1 MNIGYDFIKATE
13 LLAYDLSP
21 AFLELYN

>member
-21 AFLELYN
+21 AFPEFYD